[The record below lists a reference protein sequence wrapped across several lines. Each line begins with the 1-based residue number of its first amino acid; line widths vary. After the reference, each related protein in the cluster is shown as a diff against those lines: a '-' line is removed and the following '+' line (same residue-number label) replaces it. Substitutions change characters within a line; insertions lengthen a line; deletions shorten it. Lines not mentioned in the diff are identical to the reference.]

1 VYGTVLSQALK
12 SLVVFALAV
21 VFRIPLAVALGLVS
35 FIIGFFPIV
44 GSWSVYVPMAAWLY
58 VFRDATVPAI
68 VVLLVG
74 FVVNTLFISTYLRPK
89 LAATRSRVLNFYWM
103 FIGIVTG
110 VYAFGLPGVVLGP
123 ALIGLL
129 KALVDTVTGPESW
142 PEHAGPLEDA

>member
-1 VYGTVLSQALK
+1 
-12 SLVVFALAV
+12 
-21 VFRIPLAVALGLVS
+21 
-35 FIIGFFPIV
+35 
-44 GSWSVYVPMAAWLY
+44 MAAWLY

-129 KALVDTVTGPESW
+129 KAILDTITESEQWSFSDDDGDAITGGASNV
-142 PEHAGPLEDA
+142 